1 MNNKIKNI
9 DPGEKDL
16 IINAAYGSA
25 NLLEKMKAKKLMRE
39 NSVLKDIYNEYKS
52 TADSVHEL
60 EKEKMPDTILQ
71 NAEKTTEVNITRK
84 EYSFFND
91 LAAIFFSKPQLAFI
105 ATAIVAALLIFSL
118 ITKQNNEIDFDNSQ
132 YTKNEVEL
140 ANKQAKQ
147 TLMLVSQI
155 LSSTQASVTE
165 DIIPN
170 RVIKPINESFEYVND
185 LFKKGDI

>member
-25 NLLEKMKAKKLMRE
+25 NLLGKMKAKKLMKE
-39 NSVLKDIYNEYKS
+39 NPVLKDIYNEYKS

-60 EKEKMPDTILQ
+60 EKDKMPDTILQ
-71 NAEKTTEVNITRK
+71 NTEKTTEVNITRK

-91 LAAIFFSKPQLAFI
+91 LAVIFFSKPQLAFI
-105 ATAIVAALLIFSL
+105 ATAIVAALLIFSV
-118 ITKQNNEIDFDNSQ
+118 ITKQNNSIDFDKSE

-140 ANKQAKQ
+140 ANRQAKQ

-185 LFKKGDI
+185 LFKNGDI

>member
-1 MNNKIKNI
+1 
-9 DPGEKDL
+9 
-16 IINAAYGSA
+16 
-25 NLLEKMKAKKLMRE
+25 MKAKKLMKE

-91 LAAIFFSKPQLAFI
+91 LTAIFFSKPQLAFI

-140 ANKQAKQ
+140 AIKQAKQ

>member
-1 MNNKIKNI
+1 MNNKTKNI

-16 IINAAYGSA
+16 IINAAYGGIT
-25 NLLEKMKAKKLMRE
+25 LFEKLKAKKLMRE
-39 NSVLKDIYNEYKS
+39 NPALKKFYDEYKS
-52 TADSVHEL
+52 TADSVHQL
-60 EKEKMPDTILQ
+60 EKEKMPASILQ

-91 LAAIFFSKPQLAFI
+91 LTTIFFSKPQLAFI
-105 ATAIVAALLIFSL
+105 ATAIVAALLIFSV
-118 ITKQNNEIDFDNSQ
+118 ITKQNNSIDFDKSE

-140 ANKQAKQ
+140 ANRQAKQ

-165 DIIPN
+165 EIIPN